1 MKLSELKE
9 GYKIDVI
16 SMDRDLFDKSNVY
29 TDYSILKYK
38 GKLYI
43 KYVWITSQGEQKVS
57 CLKVTNINSVIEED
71 GKEIINPHSVDIGCN
86 LKGEYSNG
94 YHFNIPSMLS
104 IKVGIISY
112 EDKVHC
118 KEVAI

>member
-16 SMDRDLFDKSNVY
+16 SMDRDLFNKINLY
-29 TDYSILKYK
+29 TDYSIFKYK

-71 GKEIINPHSVDIGCN
+71 GKEIINPYSVEIGSN
-86 LKGEYSNG
+86 LKGKYSNG
-94 YHFNIPSMLS
+94 YLFNIPSILS
-104 IKVGIISY
+104 IKVGIIPY